1 MPKPVHDM
9 VNKMLA
15 NPDFYPEKSKKQQE
29 AIAWA
34 TAWSKHKKKRKKKSD
49 YGFGNERL
57 AELKQLDYEIRL
69 LESKGLSKSAKIL
82 NDKFMRLAAEDINV
96 EQVGDKFQ
104 IMLNGEIPYKN
115 QKNNTPVEFT
125 SLQKAQDFANKLKS

>member
-9 VNKMLA
+9 VNKMLD

-34 TAWSKHKKKRKKKSD
+34 TAWSKHKNKRKKKSD

-57 AELKQLDYEIRL
+57 AELKKLDYEIKL
-69 LESKGLSKSAKIL
+69 LESKGLNKSASIL
-82 NDKFMRLAAEDINV
+82 NNKFMRLAAEDINV

-115 QKNNTPVEFT
+115 QKNNMPVEFT
-125 SLQKAQDFANKLKS
+125 SFEKAQDFASKLK